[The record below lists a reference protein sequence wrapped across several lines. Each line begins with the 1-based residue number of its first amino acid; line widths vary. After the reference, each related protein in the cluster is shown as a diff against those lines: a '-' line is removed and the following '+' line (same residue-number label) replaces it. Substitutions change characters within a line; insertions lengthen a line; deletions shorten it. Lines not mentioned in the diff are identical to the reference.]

1 MEKRVNEVLEAL
13 KGAADGAFVVDEELR
28 IHIWNKAAEKILGF
42 GNRDVV
48 GQLCYQILQG
58 YDEERRL
65 ICKACCQVAQL
76 TLKGEPVSNYDIH
89 ASTNFGERRWLNM
102 SIVTFKMGGN
112 GDKKMIIHLFRD
124 ISQKK
129 DDEMFF
135 RRILEIARRSHKIP
149 LELDDRRDPHHLI
162 EKLTGRER
170 EVLILLSRGFNTQ
183 EIAETLSISPN
194 TVRNHVQNILAKLG
208 VHSRQEAIVYAYQN
222 GLIEGNELWDYS

>member
-1 MEKRVNEVLEAL
+1 MEKLVNELFEAL
-13 KGAADGAFVVDEELR
+13 TGAADGAFAVDEELQ
-28 IHIWNKAAEKILGF
+28 IHFWNKAAEEILGF

-76 TLKGEPVSNYDIH
+76 TLKGEPVSNYDIQ

-102 SIVTFKMGGN
+102 SIITLKMGEN
-112 GDKKMIIHLFRD
+112 GDKKMIVHLFRD

-135 RRILEIARRSHKIP
+135 RQILEISRRHHKIQF
-149 LELDDRRDPHHLI
+149 ELVDDRRDPHHLI
-162 EKLTGRER
+162 GNLTGRER

-183 EIAETLSISPN
+183 EIAEALSISPN
-194 TVRNHVQNILAKLG
+194 TVRNHIQNILAKLG
-208 VHSRQEAIVYAYQN
+208 VHSRPEAIVYAYQN
-222 GLIEGNELWDYS
+222 GLIEDEER